1 MESFDIGMW
10 AADWI
15 WGVVLILV
23 TVTFHVV
30 GLMLINR
37 RVVVVLS
44 DALRTGRHLVLSI
57 VIMAVTAILAAI
69 LHGIEGSIWALAY
82 RALGALPDIRSAM
95 LYSISSMTAYGHA
108 AVYLEA
114 RWQMMGALEA
124 LNGIILFGL
133 TTAFLFATMH
143 KLRLFGPS

>member
-1 MESFDIGMW
+1 MESFDLGIW
-10 AADWI
+10 ATDWI
-15 WGVVLILV
+15 WGVALILV
-23 TVTFHVV
+23 TVAVHVV

-57 VIMAVTAILAAI
+57 VIMAITTILATF
-69 LHGIEGSIWALAY
+69 LHGIEGSIWALTY

-95 LYSISSMTAYGHA
+95 LYSFSSMTSYGHA
-108 AVYLEA
+108 TVYLEA
-114 RWQMMGALEA
+114 KWQMMGALEA

-143 KLRLFGPS
+143 KLKLFG